1 MIVRRMELYGAGR
14 SVIMMNMEA
23 SRLAG
28 AGWTCILIAS
38 MWLGFGPLARA
49 QNPKD
54 APPNRTEDERISVSE
69 QRERGIARCRA
80 NRGVDCD
87 TPEGQ
92 KEWVSQERPITD
104 AERTSAAAARRAAA
118 AASKRH

>member
-1 MIVRRMELYGAGR
+1 MELHGAGR
-14 SVIMMNMEA
+14 SVITKNMDA
-23 SRLAG
+23 SRLTR

-38 MWLGFGPLARA
+38 MWLASGPLARA
-49 QNPKD
+49 QNPEN
-54 APPNRTEDERISVSE
+54 APPNRTEDKRISVPE

-87 TPEGQ
+87 SPEGQ